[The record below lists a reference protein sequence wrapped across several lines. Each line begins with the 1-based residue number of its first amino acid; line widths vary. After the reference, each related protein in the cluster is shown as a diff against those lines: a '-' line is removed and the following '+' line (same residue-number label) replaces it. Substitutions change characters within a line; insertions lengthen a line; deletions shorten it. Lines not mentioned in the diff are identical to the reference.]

1 MNDATLHSW
10 LLEPLSSEV
19 QQALERLKNSD
30 DIQAM
35 AVMPDVHLAEEV
47 CIGTVVATTHLLYP
61 NAVGGDI
68 GCGMTIIPLQTDA
81 SLLASEQRAA
91 LLLSDL
97 YRNIP
102 SLKHPT
108 TKAPRSLPTPLEGR
122 SLSTP
127 VLERKKHREGLWQLG
142 TLGRGNHF
150 LEFLKD
156 TEGQLW
162 LMIHSGS
169 RAMGQAIRSQ
179 ALTLASTSVT
189 GMKYLDLH
197 TAEGQAYLHDLQWA
211 LDYASANRMAM
222 LETTLSLLEERFGVQ
237 ADPSKSL
244 DIYHNHVQQEEHQ
257 GQPLWVHRKGANA
270 AHAGCRGIIPGSMGT
285 CSFLVEGK
293 GLPESLCSSSHGAG
307 RKQSRSQ
314 ARRSVSSRALQR
326 QMKGVW
332 FDHQRTAS
340 LLDEAPSAYKDIRAV
355 MKAQRELVR
364 ITHELNPLL
373 SYKGV

>member
-1 MNDATLHSW
+1 MNRATLHSW
-10 LLEPLSSEV
+10 LLDPLSSEI
-19 QQALERLKNSD
+19 QQALERLRSSNDVK
-30 DIQAM
+30 AM
-35 AVMPDVHLAEEV
+35 AVMPDVHLAEDV

-68 GCGMTIIPLQTDA
+68 GCGMTAIPLQTDA

-97 YRNIP
+97 YRNVP
-102 SLKHPT
+102 SLKHPR
-108 TKAPRSLPTPLEGR
+108 KQAPQSLPSHLEER
-122 SLSTP
+122 PLSTP
-127 VLERKKHREGLWQLG
+127 ALERKKHREGLWQLG

-162 LMIHSGS
+162 LMLHSGS

-179 ALTLASTSVT
+179 ALALASTSVT

-197 TAEGQAYLHDLQWA
+197 TVEGQAYLHDLQWA
-211 LDYASANRMAM
+211 LDYASTNRMAM
-222 LETTLSLLEERFGVQ
+222 LKTTLSLLERRFGVAVEQ
-237 ADPSKSL
+237 PNIL
-244 DIYHNHVQQEEHQ
+244 DIHHNHVQQEEHQ
-257 GQPLWVHRKGANA
+257 GQQLWVHRKGANA
-270 AHAGCRGIIPGSMGT
+270 AHAGRQGIIPGSMGT

-332 FDHQRTAS
+332 YDHRRTAS

-355 MKAQRELVR
+355 MRAQRELVR
-364 ITHELNPLL
+364 ITHELTPLL